1 MEYYYIFFIQILI
14 ILLSIV
20 LRNNGY
26 LVSSKDCYK
35 KYSIVGL
42 IIQGLCF
49 IANVVI
55 MIAIKEIEIMTYVLV
70 LQIILMGI
78 IDIFYSVKAKKL
90 YFQKL
95 TNFIVNDNLL
105 SFSAKEIKYYLL
117 VNYGEIYFVEEIEKC
132 IDSITNK

>member
-1 MEYYYIFFIQILI
+1 MEYFLVFFLQILFV
-14 ILLSIV
+14 LLSIV

-42 IIQGLCF
+42 IVQGLCVV
-49 IANVVI
+49 ANFVI
-55 MIAIKEIEIMTYVLV
+55 MITIKEIKIMKYPLV

-117 VNYGEIYFVEEIEKC
+117 VNYGEVYFVEEIEKC
-132 IDSITNK
+132 INSIANK